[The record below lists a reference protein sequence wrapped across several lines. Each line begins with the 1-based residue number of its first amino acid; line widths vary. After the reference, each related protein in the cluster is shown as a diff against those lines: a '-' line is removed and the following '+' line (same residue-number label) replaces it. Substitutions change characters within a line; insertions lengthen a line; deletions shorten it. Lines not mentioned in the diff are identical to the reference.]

1 LLDDFAVG
9 ENGFIG
15 PPPGPDALAQI
26 DRHHKLAAAGLA
38 SGLQSHGTALTAS
51 IRSGKMP
58 DRKFNL
64 TVGALA
70 PFFDYWCETS
80 PGRLIDN
87 FAGFAAS
94 RVEGQRKCLWPL
106 LAGHPACQLTGAN
119 EHVGTPKLV
128 NADGH
133 EHLIVK
139 RKYGQSSGRF
149 VPAVHRATNKPRS
162 AVLPPCCVEYPASI
176 CKALKLLVTHS
187 DGLQHANRERTKPK
201 RNK

>member
-1 LLDDFAVG
+1 
-9 ENGFIG
+9 
-15 PPPGPDALAQI
+15 
-26 DRHHKLAAAGLA
+26 
-38 SGLQSHGTALTAS
+38 
-51 IRSGKMP
+51 MP

-64 TVGALA
+64 TVGKLS
-70 PFFDYWCETS
+70 PVLNGWRETT
-80 PGRLIDN
+80 PRRLIDD

-128 NADGH
+128 NADCH

-149 VPAVHRATNKPRS
+149 VPAVH
-162 AVLPPCCVEYPASI
+162 
-176 CKALKLLVTHS
+176 
-187 DGLQHANRERTKPK
+187 
-201 RNK
+201 